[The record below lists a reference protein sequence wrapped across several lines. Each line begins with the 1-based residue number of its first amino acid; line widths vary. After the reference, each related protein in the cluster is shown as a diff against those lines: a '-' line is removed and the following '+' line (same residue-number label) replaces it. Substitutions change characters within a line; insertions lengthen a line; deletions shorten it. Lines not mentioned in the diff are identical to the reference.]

1 MVEFVVGGDLGWL
14 GVHLG
19 HSQVFN
25 LDRSLADFSPE
36 HLMCNQSLQCEHCT
50 EVAASFLW
58 QMGQMYTEPW
68 RGPGFCSIPAMRR
81 SSRMRQ
87 AGNTSDFVELVK
99 NTLQRR
105 SLCRS

>member
-19 HSQVFN
+19 QSQVFN

-50 EVAASFLW
+50 EVAASFL
-58 QMGQMYTEPW
+58 
-68 RGPGFCSIPAMRR
+68 
-81 SSRMRQ
+81 
-87 AGNTSDFVELVK
+87 
-99 NTLQRR
+99 
-105 SLCRS
+105 